1 MLDLGGF
8 FEGHYFHCVYNYILS
23 ERFCCLDTG
32 NVKLTSYMKFRK
44 EKQASTETSHSL
56 MKSLWLHENSDQSM
70 PLNVHVLRYEF
81 T

>member
-1 MLDLGGF
+1 MFDLGGF
-8 FEGHYFHCVYNYILS
+8 FEGHYFHCLYNYILS
-23 ERFCCLDTG
+23 ERFYCLYTV
-32 NVKLTSYMKFRK
+32 NFKITSYMKFTK
-44 EKQASTETSHSL
+44 ETQASTETSHSL